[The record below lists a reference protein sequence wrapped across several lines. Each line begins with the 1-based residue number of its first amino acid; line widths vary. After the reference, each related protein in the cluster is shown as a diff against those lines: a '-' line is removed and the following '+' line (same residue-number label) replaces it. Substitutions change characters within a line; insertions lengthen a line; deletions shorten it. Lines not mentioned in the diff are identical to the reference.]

1 MTWYAASIIIVT
13 KLRAG
18 VQTDFPVSEDV
29 YLVEADTADE
39 ALQKAKTIGASS
51 VIDDPSLTLGGQ
63 PARDYFAGVRKLIT
77 VMNPFP
83 DEPDRGRPYEGTEV
97 TYSRF
102 TLENESDIDKLV
114 RGEPVSVVYED

>member
-18 VQTDFPVSEDV
+18 MQTEFPVSEDV

-39 ALQKAKTIGASS
+39 ALQKAEAIGTSS
-51 VIDDPSLTLGGQ
+51 VADDPSLTLGGQ
-63 PARDYFAGVRKLIT
+63 PARDYFAGIRKVIT

-83 DEPDRGRPYEGTEV
+83 DEPDRERPYHGTEV
-97 TYSRF
+97 TYSRYR
-102 TLENESDIDKLV
+102 LGHEGDIDKLV
-114 RGEPVSVVYED
+114 RGEPVSVIYED